1 MLFEIQIYIRFM
13 ITQKNLLLLLFVVIP
28 LFIFSCNSTYPAS
41 DWDISK
47 VEIARDEF
55 GVPHIFGK
63 TDADVAYGLAWAHAE
78 DDFETIQK
86 TLLAGKRMVGRVYGQ
101 DGAAVDFFGHL
112 LKTTEIA
119 EAKYESTYS
128 AEFKAVLEGYAAG
141 MNDFALA
148 HPEEVLFTAAFP
160 VTPKEITA
168 AYILSLAQMSGAD
181 RAIQQIV
188 SGKVETIPIDSN
200 PKGSNAIAVHS
211 SRTDSE
217 GNFLAINSHQPLD
230 GPVAWYEAH
239 LHSEEG
245 WNIVGGLFPGGA
257 MIFHGVNEH
266 LGWAH
271 TVNFPDLLDTY
282 QLEINPEDDG
292 QYRVDG
298 EWLELEEETVWL
310 RVKLWDL
317 ITIPY
322 PKKIWKSIYGP
333 TLVTEQGAF
342 SIRLGVL
349 DRIGA
354 TEEWWRMNKAKNFT
368 EFRAAMNR
376 MELTSFNTV
385 YADRYDTIY
394 YVSNGLVPIRNSSYD
409 YTGTVAGNTNET
421 LWTEYYDFKNLPQQL
436 NPTSGYLFNT
446 NHSPFRASGL
456 ADNLNPD
463 DYPKTMNYSLRDNN
477 RSTRF
482 RELMLDTGRIS
493 YERFKAIKYDGKL
506 PEKLAFRTNMESLFS
521 LDPSKY
527 PVISLQIETLR
538 NWDKGSGIESKGAA
552 IFAFVYYY
560 WWDKF
565 TAAGKSWETTL
576 TEEEAV
582 ESLQAAKLHFETH
595 FGKQLVELGEYQKLV
610 RGKKSLPLP
619 GIDDVITAMRS
630 LPWENGMRKGT
641 QGESYIMM
649 VRFGE
654 GLPQIETINVYGAS
668 NDPESSHYDDQMELF
683 LAQKLKPMSL
693 DKDEVMKNAKR
704 IYNPGVKK

>member
-1 MLFEIQIYIRFM
+1 
-13 ITQKNLLLLLFVVIP
+13 
-28 LFIFSCNSTYPAS
+28 
-41 DWDISK
+41 
-47 VEIARDEF
+47 
-55 GVPHIFGK
+55 
-63 TDADVAYGLAWAHAE
+63 
-78 DDFETIQK
+78 
-86 TLLAGKRMVGRVYGQ
+86 
-101 DGAAVDFFGHL
+101 
-112 LKTTEIA
+112 
-119 EAKYESTYS
+119 
-128 AEFKAVLEGYAAG
+128 
-141 MNDFALA
+141 
-148 HPEEVLFTAAFP
+148 
-160 VTPKEITA
+160 
-168 AYILSLAQMSGAD
+168 MSGAD
-181 RAIQQIV
+181 GAIKQIV
-188 SGKVETIPIDSN
+188 SGKVETIPIDSD

-211 SRTDSE
+211 SRTDSGE
-217 GNFLAINSHQPLD
+217 TFLAINSHQPLE

-245 WNIVGGLFPGGA
+245 WNILGGLFPGGA
-257 MIFHGVNEH
+257 MIFHGVNEN

-282 QLEINPEDDG
+282 QLEINPENDG

-317 ITIPY
+317 ITIPF

-354 TEEWWRMNKAKNFT
+354 PEEWWRMNKAKNFT

-409 YTGTVAGNTNET
+409 HTGTVAGNTKKT
-421 LWTEYYDFKNLPQQL
+421 LWVEYYDFKNLPQQL
-436 NPTSGYLFNT
+436 NPNSGYLYNT
-446 NHSPFRASGL
+446 NHSPFKASGL

-463 DYPKTMNYSLRDNN
+463 DFPKTMNYSLRDNN

-493 YERFKAIKYDGKL
+493 YERFKEIKYDGQL
-506 PEKLAFRTNMESLFS
+506 PKKMAFRTNMESLFNLNYS
-521 LDPSKY
+521 NHPGIAK
-527 PVISLQIETLR
+527 QIEVLN
-538 NWDKGSGIESKGAA
+538 NWDKRSGIESQGAA
-552 IFAFVYYY
+552 VFAFVYYY

-565 TAAGKSWETTL
+565 TADGKSWETIL
-576 TEEEAV
+576 TEAQAV

-595 FGKQLVELGEYQKLV
+595 FGKELVGIGEYQKLV
-610 RGKKSLPLP
+610 RGEKSLPLQ

-630 LPWENGMRKGT
+630 LPWENGMRKGV

-654 GLPQIETINVYGAS
+654 GLPKIETINVFGAS
-668 NDPESSHYDDQMELF
+668 NDPDSPNFDDQMELF
-683 LAQKLKPMSL
+683 LAQKLKPMTL
-693 DKDEVMKNAKR
+693 DKAEVLKNAKR
-704 IYNPGVKK
+704 VYSPGK

>member
-1 MLFEIQIYIRFM
+1 MKIIRSGLF
-13 ITQKNLLLLLFVVIP
+13 LLFA
-28 LFIFSCNSTYPAS
+28 FIFFSCETSYDNSG
-41 DWDISK
+41 WDTSK
-47 VEIARDEF
+47 IQIARDEF

-63 TDADVAYGLAWAHAE
+63 TDPDVAYGLAWAHAE

-112 LKTTEIA
+112 LKTSELA
-119 EAKYESTYS
+119 EAKYELSYS
-128 AEFKAVLEGYAAG
+128 EEYKAVLEGYAAG

-148 HPEEVLFTAAFP
+148 HPEEVLLDAAFP
-160 VTPKEITA
+160 VTPKDITA

-181 RAIQQIV
+181 QAVQQIV
-188 SGKVETIPIDSN
+188 SGKVEILPSDAN
-200 PKGSNAIAVHS
+200 PKGSNAIAIQS
-211 SRTDSE
+211 SRTE
-217 GNFLAINSHQPLD
+217 TGENFLAINSHQPLE

-245 WNIVGGLFPGGA
+245 WNILGGLFPGGA

-282 QLEINPEDDG
+282 QLEINPENDG

-298 EWLELEEETVWL
+298 EWLELEEETAWL

-317 ITIPY
+317 ITIPF

-354 TEEWWRMNKAKNFT
+354 PEQWWRMNKAKNFT
-368 EFRAAMNR
+368 EFQAAMNR

-385 YADRYDTIY
+385 YADRYDTIF

-409 YTGTVAGNTNET
+409 YTGTVAGNTKET
-421 LWTEYYDFKNLPQQL
+421 LWTEYYDFKNLPKQL
-436 NPTSGYLFNT
+436 NPNSGYLYNT

-463 DYPKTMNYSLRDNN
+463 DFPKTMNYSLRDNN

-493 YERFKAIKYDGKL
+493 YERFKQIKYDGKL
-506 PEKLAFRTNMESLFS
+506 PEKLAFKTNMESLFNLNS
-521 LDPSKY
+521 SKY
-527 PVISLQIETLR
+527 PAISSQIEAL
-538 NWDKGSGIESKGAA
+538 NSWDKGSGIESKGAA
-552 IFAFVYYY
+552 VFAFVYYY

-565 TAAGKSWETTL
+565 TVESKISPNTL
-576 TEEEAV
+576 TEADAV
-582 ESLQAAKLHFETH
+582 EGLQAAKAHFETH
-595 FGKQLVELGEYQKLV
+595 FGKELVELGEYQKLV
-610 RGKKSLPLP
+610 RGNKSLPLP

-630 LPWENGMRKGT
+630 LPWEKGMRKGT

-668 NDPESSHYDDQMELF
+668 NDPESPHYDDQMELF
-683 LAQKLKPMSL
+683 LNQKLKPMTL
-693 DKDEVMKNAKR
+693 DKAEVLKNAKR
-704 IYNPGVKK
+704 VYHPGGKK

>member
-1 MLFEIQIYIRFM
+1 M
-13 ITQKNLLLLLFVVIP
+13 IIHKNLPWLLFPVFCFS
-28 LFIFSCNSTYPAS
+28 LFSCNSTYQES
-41 DWDISK
+41 GWDQSQI
-47 VEIARDEF
+47 EIARDEF

-101 DGAAVDFFGHL
+101 DGAAIDFFGHL
-112 LKTTEIA
+112 LKTKEIA
-119 EAKYESTYS
+119 ESKYESAYS
-128 AEFKAVLEGYAAG
+128 DEFKAVLEGYAAG

-148 HPEEVLFTAAFP
+148 HPEEVLLTAAFP
-160 VTPKEITA
+160 VTTKEITA

-181 RAIQQIV
+181 QAIQQIV
-188 SGKVETIPIDSN
+188 SGKVKTIPIDSN

-211 SRTDSE
+211 SRTDSGE
-217 GNFLAINSHQPLD
+217 NFLAINSHQPLD

-245 WNIVGGLFPGGA
+245 WNILGGLFPGGA
-257 MIFHGVNEH
+257 MIFHGVNEN

-282 QLEINPEDDG
+282 QLEINPENDG

-317 ITIPY
+317 ITIPF

-342 SIRLGVL
+342 SIRMGALE
-349 DRIGA
+349 RIGA
-354 TEEWWRMNKAKNFT
+354 PEEWWRMNKAKNFT
-368 EFRAAMNR
+368 EFRAAMDQ
-376 MELTSFNTV
+376 MELTSFNTI
-385 YADRYDTIY
+385 YADRYDTIF

-409 YTGTVAGNTNET
+409 YTGTVAGNTKAT

-436 NPTSGYLFNT
+436 NPNSGYLYNT
-446 NHSPFRASGL
+446 NHSPFKASGL

-463 DYPKTMNYSLRDNN
+463 DYPKSMNYSIRDNN

-493 YERFKAIKYDGKL
+493 YERFKEIKYDGQL
-506 PEKLAFRTNMESLFS
+506 PEKLAFRTNMESLFN
-521 LDPSKY
+521 LNPNKY
-527 PVISLQIETLR
+527 PEIAKQIEVLN
-538 NWDKGSGIESKGAA
+538 NWDKRSGIESQGAA
-552 IFAFVYYY
+552 VFAFVYYY

-576 TEEEAV
+576 TEAETV

-595 FGKQLVELGEYQKLV
+595 FGKELVGIGEYQKLV
-610 RGKKSLPLP
+610 RGEKSLPLQ

-630 LPWENGMRKGT
+630 LPWENGMRKGV

-649 VRFGE
+649 VKFGE
-654 GLPQIETINVYGAS
+654 GLPKIETINVYGAS
-668 NDPESSHYDDQMELF
+668 NDPDSPHFDDQMELF
-683 LAQKLKPMSL
+683 LAQKLKPMTL
-693 DKDEVMKNAKR
+693 DKAEVLKNAKE
-704 IYNPGVKK
+704 IYHPGLKK

>member
-1 MLFEIQIYIRFM
+1 M
-13 ITQKNLLLLLFVVIP
+13 ITQKNLLQLLLVVTSIP
-28 LFIFSCNSTYPAS
+28 ILSCNSSFPVS
-41 DWDISK
+41 GWDASK

-63 TDADVAYGLAWAHAE
+63 TDADVSYGLAWAHAE

-119 EAKYESTYS
+119 ETKYESAYS

-148 HPEEVLFTAAFP
+148 NPNKVLLAAAFP

-181 RAIQQIV
+181 GAVKQIV

-200 PKGSNAIAVHS
+200 PKGSNAIAMHS
-211 SRTDSE
+211 SPTDSGE
-217 GNFLAINSHQPLD
+217 NFLAINSHQPLD

-245 WNIVGGLFPGGA
+245 WNIIGGLFPGGA
-257 MIFHGVNEH
+257 MIFHGVNEN

-271 TVNFPDLLDTY
+271 TVNFPDLLDLY
-282 QLEINPEDDG
+282 QLEINPDNDA
-292 QYRVDG
+292 QYRIDG

-317 ITIPY
+317 ITIPF
-322 PKKIWKSIYGP
+322 PKKIWRSIYGP

-342 SIRLGVL
+342 SIRMGALE
-349 DRIGA
+349 RIGA
-354 TEEWWRMNKAKNFT
+354 PEQWWRMNKARNFT
-368 EFRAAMNR
+368 EFQSAMNR

-409 YTGTVAGNTNET
+409 YTGTVVGNTKET
-421 LWTEYYDFKNLPQQL
+421 LWTKYYDFKNLPQQL
-436 NPTSGYLFNT
+436 NPATGYLFNT
-446 NHSPFRASGL
+446 NHSPFKASAL
-456 ADNLNPD
+456 ADNLKPE
-463 DYPKTMNYSLRDNN
+463 DYPKSMNYSLRDNN

-493 YERFKAIKYDGKL
+493 YERFKEIKYDGKL
-506 PEKLAFRTNMESLFS
+506 PEKLAFRTNMETLFS
-521 LDPSKY
+521 LEATVY
-527 PVISLQIETLR
+527 PDIAEQIETLKT
-538 NWDKGSGIESKGAA
+538 WDKTSGIESKGAA
-552 IFAFVYYY
+552 VFAFVYYY
-560 WWDKF
+560 WWEKF
-565 TAAGKSWETTL
+565 ETTGRSWETTL
-576 TEEEAV
+576 TVEESV
-582 ESLQAAKLHFETH
+582 ESLRAAKAHFETH
-595 FGKQLVELGEYQKLV
+595 FGKELVELGEYQKLV
-610 RGKKSLPLP
+610 RGKKAFPLA

-630 LPWENGMRKGT
+630 LAWENGMRRGA

-654 GLPQIETINVYGAS
+654 GLPKIETINVYGAS
-668 NDPESSHYDDQMELF
+668 NDPESPHYDDQMDLF
-683 LAQKLKPMSL
+683 LAKKLKPMSL
-693 DKDEVMKNAKR
+693 DKAEVMKNAKR
-704 IYNPGVKK
+704 VYNPGVKK

>member
-1 MLFEIQIYIRFM
+1 MKIIRSGLF
-13 ITQKNLLLLLFVVIP
+13 LLFP
-28 LFIFSCNSTYPAS
+28 FIFFSCETSYDYS
-41 DWDISK
+41 DWDTSK
-47 VEIARDEF
+47 VQIARDEF
-55 GVPHIFGK
+55 GVPHIFGQ

-86 TLLAGKRMVGRVYGQ
+86 TLLAGKRMVGKVYGQ
-101 DGAAVDFFGHL
+101 DGAAIDFFGHL
-112 LKTTEIA
+112 LKTVELA
-119 EAKYESTYS
+119 DSNYDAAYS

-148 HPEEVLFTAAFP
+148 HPEEVLLAAAFP

-181 RAIQQIV
+181 QAIQQIV
-188 SGKVETIPIDSN
+188 SGKVKTIPIDSN

-211 SRTDSE
+211 SRTDSGE
-217 GNFLAINSHQPLD
+217 NFLAINSHQPLD

-245 WNIVGGLFPGGA
+245 WNILGGLFPGGA
-257 MIFHGVNEH
+257 MVFHGVNEN

-271 TVNFPDLLDTY
+271 TVNFPDLLDLY
-282 QLEINPEDDG
+282 QLDINPQNEG
-292 QYRVDG
+292 QYNVDG

-310 RVKLWDL
+310 SVKLWDL
-317 ITIPY
+317 ITIPF

-333 TLVTEQGAF
+333 TLVTEQGAY
-342 SIRLGVL
+342 SIRLGAL
-349 DRIGA
+349 EKIGA
-354 TEEWWRMNKAKNFT
+354 PEQWWRMNKAKNFT
-368 EFRAAMNR
+368 EFRSAMDR

-385 YADRYDTIY
+385 YADRYDTIF

-409 YTGTVAGNTNET
+409 YTGTVAGNTKAT
-421 LWTEYYDFKNLPQQL
+421 LWTEYYDFKDLPQQH
-436 NPTSGYLFNT
+436 NPSSGYLFNT
-446 NHSPFRASGL
+446 NHSPFKASGM

-463 DYPKTMNYSLRDNN
+463 NYPKSMNYLLRDNN

-493 YERFKAIKYDGKL
+493 YERFKEIKYDGQL
-506 PEKLAFRTNMESLFS
+506 PEKMAFRTNMEFLFNLNS
-521 LDPSKY
+521 SNY
-527 PVISLQIETLR
+527 PGIAKQIEVLN
-538 NWDKGSGIESKGAA
+538 NWDKRSGIESEGAA
-552 IFAFVYYY
+552 VFAFVYYY

-582 ESLQAAKLHFETH
+582 ESLQAAKVHFETY
-595 FGKQLVELGEYQKLV
+595 FGKELVGLGEYQKLV
-610 RGKKSLPLP
+610 RGKRSLPLQ

-630 LPWENGMRKGT
+630 LPWENGMRKGI

-649 VRFGE
+649 VRFGD
-654 GLPQIETINVYGAS
+654 GLPKIETINVFGAS
-668 NDPESSHYDDQMELF
+668 NDPDSPHFDDQMELF
-683 LAQKLKPMSL
+683 LDQKLKPMSL
-693 DKDEVMKNAKR
+693 DKAEVLKNAKE
-704 IYNPGVKK
+704 IYHPSLKK